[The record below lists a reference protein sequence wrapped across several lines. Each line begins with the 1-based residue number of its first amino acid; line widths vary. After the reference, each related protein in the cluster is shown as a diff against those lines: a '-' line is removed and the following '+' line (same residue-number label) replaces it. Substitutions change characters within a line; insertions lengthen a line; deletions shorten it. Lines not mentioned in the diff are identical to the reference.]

1 MNTAK
6 KQKNKRLA
14 SYNQY
19 PDGLSKEWIE
29 IDEYGTMFWKA
40 EDYSELFKSLV
51 LNKCETKEDIERALN
66 DGKNDCFVTSCSFPV
81 DVDFVKEFF
90 QKCGRQLDVSLLP
103 ENTCLN
109 PYGV

>member
-19 PDGLSKEWIE
+19 PDGQSKEWIE

-40 EDYSELFKSLV
+40 EDYSELFKFLV
-51 LNKCETKEDIERALN
+51 QNKCKTKEDIQRVLK
-66 DGKNDCFVTSCSFPV
+66 DSKNVCLISRCSFPV
-81 DVDFVKEFF
+81 DIDFVKEFF
-90 QKCGRQLDVSLLP
+90 DKCGRQLDVSLLP
-103 ENTCLN
+103 ENVCLH
-109 PYGV
+109 PYGE